1 MLGRLGD
8 PRWRRLAVI
17 GVTLHLIFLMTA
29 QLEHHDLLCHVK
41 TPFHCTSCASSQISS
56 DPHTPAAVG
65 SCRLADAG
73 RAISFALNSESALLT
88 DHTSG
93 RSPPSLA

>member
-56 DPHTPAAVG
+56 DPHTPAVVG
-65 SCRLADAG
+65 SWHLADVG
-73 RAISFALNSESALLT
+73 RAIAFALKGESALLAV
-88 DHTSG
+88 HTPG
-93 RSPPSLA
+93 RSPPALA